1 MGRGA
6 EPEQPWAVGHQT
18 GAVAPGVGVAGTW
31 DTKATRLT
39 IGLEDPRRRMGAALP
54 SQAAP
59 TEVGAP
65 ANPALSTTP
74 AVHSLARGGGAG
86 GRDPLAH
93 SHRRR
98 RREGGDPCRTRAHPT
113 TPQSWRAGPAGEQ
126 AYLRCW
132 IHQGQHPDC
141 GPCPAWGEDCIV
153 STQSPAHPPQS
164 DFHSREATLITANN
178 AKVIPKC
185 KPVNCPACSGWG
197 FQGQKQP
204 HLPGG

>member
-1 MGRGA
+1 MRPGGGRSVRGRGLLGRGA

-74 AVHSLARGGGAG
+74 AVHSLARGGREAETPSPTHTGAG
-86 GRDPLAH
+86 EG
-93 SHRRR
+93 
-98 RREGGDPCRTRAHPT
+98 REGTPAGLEPTPPPRSPGGQGRLGSRLISDAGFTRASTLTADPARLGGRTALSPH
-113 TPQSWRAGPAGEQ
+113 RAQ
-126 AYLRCW
+126 R
-132 IHQGQHPDC
+132 
-141 GPCPAWGEDCIV
+141 
-153 STQSPAHPPQS
+153 PPPP
-164 DFHSREATLITANN
+164 I
-178 AKVIPKC
+178 
-185 KPVNCPACSGWG
+185 
-197 FQGQKQP
+197 
-204 HLPGG
+204 